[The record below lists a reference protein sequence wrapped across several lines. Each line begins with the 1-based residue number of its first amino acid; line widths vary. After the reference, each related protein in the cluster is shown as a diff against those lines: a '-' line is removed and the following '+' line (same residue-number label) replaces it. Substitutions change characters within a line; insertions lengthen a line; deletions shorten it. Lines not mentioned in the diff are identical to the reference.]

1 MANYTVKNLRELE
14 DVAPK
19 FGMPD
24 GMEARFGARDLG
36 SKDTG
41 VSLPRYAPGLEQP
54 FAHRHG
60 EVEEIYVV
68 VAGSGRVRLDGED
81 VEVKQWDAI
90 RIAPQ
95 AVHAV
100 AAGPDGIEILA
111 FGPRGNDDTEM
122 IEADWS

>member
-1 MANYTVKNLRELE
+1 MAKYTVKNLRDLE
-14 DVAPK
+14 DQAPK

-24 GMEARFGARDLG
+24 GMEARFGSGDLE
-36 SKDTG
+36 SEATG
-41 VSLPRYAPGLEQP
+41 VSLQRYAPGLEQP
-54 FAHRHG
+54 FAHKHG

-111 FGPRGNDDTEM
+111 FGPRGNNDYEM
-122 IEADWS
+122 VEADWS

>member
-1 MANYTVKNLRELE
+1 MTNYTVKNLRELE
-14 DVAPK
+14 DQAPK

-24 GMEARFGARDLG
+24 GMEARFG
-36 SKDTG
+36 SKDLDSEKTG
-41 VSLPRYAPGLEQP
+41 VSLQRYAPGLEQP
-54 FAHRHG
+54 FAHKHG

-90 RIAPQ
+90 RIAPN

-100 AAGPDGIEILA
+100 AAGPDGIEFLA
-111 FGPRGNDDTEM
+111 FGPRGSDDYEM
-122 IEADWS
+122 VEADWS